1 MNKIII
7 RLSLSLFALVF
18 TTATYAQGES
28 ISKKANPKEETVEKD
43 VLNWYNGTGTG
54 MQTEKAYRNA

>member
-7 RLSLSLFALVF
+7 RLSLSVFALVF

-28 ISKKANPKEETVEKD
+28 ISKKANPKEETVE
-43 VLNWYNGTGTG
+43 
-54 MQTEKAYRNA
+54 